1 MRLLEQPHR
10 PPCPGRG
17 DRRPEAGGLEWR
29 GRVDR
34 RGEDQATV
42 FPAGRGHPRL
52 CLWAAGDVREPM
64 RPAWREQDVAGGFC
78 ARQAG
83 LQCGDG
89 LQVLSGAL
97 IAHVQLRTCNAM
109 RDPDY
114 YSVYFILTFI
124 SVALLVSS

>member
-42 FPAGRGHPRL
+42 LPAGRGHPRL

-64 RPAWREQDVAGGFC
+64 RPVWRERSDIFSTSILIYLVRLR
-78 ARQAG
+78 ARRREI
-83 LQCGDG
+83 L
-89 LQVLSGAL
+89 
-97 IAHVQLRTCNAM
+97 
-109 RDPDY
+109 
-114 YSVYFILTFI
+114 VYNGESIMLAQEEQGQHQQYPQ
-124 SVALLVSS
+124 SASSASS